1 MSVVYPLFAFERDD
15 QSMFL
20 ITGQERIAYH
30 CEAIDI
36 ENGEY
41 VFWDSVGEGV
51 CVKVSKNRVSGVTRC
66 NPAFPLVDAF
76 ALYAQ
81 TLNLSGVV
89 FSGTPKEIWED
100 IQQQLQRRPKKSG
113 FLSKLFSQ

>member
-1 MSVVYPLFAFERDD
+1 
-15 QSMFL
+15 
-20 ITGQERIAYH
+20 
-30 CEAIDI
+30 
-36 ENGEY
+36 
-41 VFWDSVGEGV
+41 
-51 CVKVSKNRVSGVTRC
+51 
-66 NPAFPLVDAF
+66 VDAF